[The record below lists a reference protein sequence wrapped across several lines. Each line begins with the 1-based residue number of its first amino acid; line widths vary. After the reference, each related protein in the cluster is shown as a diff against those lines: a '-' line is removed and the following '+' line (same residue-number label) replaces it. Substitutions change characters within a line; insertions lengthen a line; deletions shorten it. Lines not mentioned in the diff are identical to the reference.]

1 MHDLQLLGWVGRG
14 TVAQLV
20 EHANGPSLVQLYLA
34 GVGSNPERDVSSHLF
49 LITPRQKVVGKKS

>member
-1 MHDLQLLGWVGRG
+1 MQLLGRVGRG

-20 EHANGPSLVQLYLA
+20 EHAKGPSLVQLYLT

-49 LITPRQKVVGKKS
+49 LITPWQMVIGKKS